1 MGPGKVRNATNTRP
15 SERDQRGLHVRMIW
29 YGIIFRVLSSS
40 GRPLVLFLA
49 GDLEPFFPPIHL
61 SPRKNGYIAIFP
73 PSLSGGGG
81 LLYSKNSHGISPPP
95 LQVGG
100 KWLYSG
106 FSLLNVISNLL

>member
-81 LLYSKNSHGISPPP
+81 VAI
-95 LQVGG
+95 
-100 KWLYSG
+100 
-106 FSLLNVISNLL
+106 